1 MEESAELK
9 VDEKGLAKLQE
20 VDQVIATITPYMALT
35 INGVEDREGLKA
47 VHDARMEVKQI
58 RINVERSRKEL
69 KASALEFGRRV
80 DAEAKRVTA
89 LITPIEKHLE
99 DQEFAIEAEKERIKA
114 AKLEAERAALNERL
128 EKLAQV
134 GATINPLEVQSMSH
148 ETFESVLV
156 ERTELFEAEIAK
168 KLAEQQAREAEEAR
182 IAAERAKME
191 AERAELERMRAEQ
204 EAAAKA
210 QREAQEIIERG
221 RLARIAAEER
231 EREQIARAAEEA
243 RLAKI
248 AAEDRERAR
257 IAAEAK
263 AEQERIAAELERQR
277 KEVEAEK
284 ERLRWEE
291 VERVR
296 KVKEAEDAAREA
308 EIERREAE
316 ERKAAAERAERLDRA
331 KAAAE
336 APDRALLRAY
346 CKQLL
351 DVPTPGVESERIA
364 RIRDELTF
372 NLTNLVD
379 GVLSKL

>member
-1 MEESAELK
+1 MEESVELK

-20 VDQVIATITPYMALT
+20 VDQVIAKITPYMELT
-35 INGVEDREGLKA
+35 ISGVEDREGLKA

-58 RINVERSRKEL
+58 RINVEKSRKEL

-80 DAEAKRVTA
+80 DAEAKRVTS

-99 DQEFAIEAEKERIKA
+99 DQEFAIEAEKERIKT

-134 GATINPLEVQSMSH
+134 GATINPLEVQSMSD
-148 ETFESVLV
+148 ETFASVLA
-156 ERTELFEAEIAK
+156 ERTALFETEIAK
-168 KLAEQQAREAEEAR
+168 KLSEQQAREAEEAR

-191 AERAELERMRAEQ
+191 AERAELERMRAEH

-210 QREAQEIIERG
+210 QREAQERAERG

-243 RLAKI
+243 RLARI
-248 AAEDRERAR
+248 AAEDRECAR

-296 KVKEAEDAAREA
+296 KIKEAEDAAREA

-316 ERKAAAERAERLDRA
+316 ERKAAAERAERLDRD

-336 APDRALLRAY
+336 APDRALLEQY

-351 DVPTPGVESERIA
+351 DVPMPFVNSSRIA
-364 RIRDELTF
+364 RMRDELVF
-372 NLTNLVD
+372 SLTSLVD